1 MLIEELVGQY
11 TIDGYNQESAGN
23 AGYHGILDLKLD
35 ADRRIIAQWQIGDH
49 IQNGTGF
56 FRDDILV
63 INFHYRDDENKIYK
77 GVAVYR
83 CFSNG
88 ILDGFWSEKHGNPL
102 YLGSEYGVKIKKSS
116 LLN

>member
-1 MLIEELVGQY
+1 MIIQDLVGNY
-11 TIDGYNQESAGN
+11 ALEGSNQDANGIS
-23 AGYHGILDLKLD
+23 YHGILTLSLD
-35 ADRRIIAQWQIGDH
+35 KDNRILARWNIGDH

-63 INFHYRDDENKIYK
+63 INFNYEDDEAKVYK

-83 CFSNG
+83 CISPN

-102 YLGSEYGVKIKKSS
+102 YLGSEYCTRIPAPEF
-116 LLN
+116 LN